1 MARKDALLRLHERL
15 LAQRNDLRRKLGHDV
30 QIGRTDGSGTSDLGD
45 LASEDTEQEINSQLA
60 AFESRELLRIDKAV
74 EAIREGRYGQ
84 CEGCGKPIPIARL
97 TVLPYTSCCI
107 DCQRLQEESGF
118 DARSAEADWESA
130 LEMEARQSDRD
141 LTLSDLDM
149 VND

>member
-84 CEGCGKPIPIARL
+84 CEGCGRPIPIARL